1 MQYTEAFTVLFSY
14 SLLMFNVTHGAL
26 TDFSDE
32 LRNTKGQILELLN
45 QLFNRSYYSE
55 ADYLQAW
62 INLQVCEH
70 THVIIYIELHRNL
83 I

>member
-1 MQYTEAFTVLFSY
+1 MQCTEAFTAVLSY
-14 SLLMFNVTHGAL
+14 SLLIFNVTHGAL

-32 LRNTKGQILELLN
+32 FRNTKGQILALLN

-62 INLQVCEH
+62 INYQVCEH
-70 THVIIYIELHRNL
+70 INIIYIE
-83 I
+83 